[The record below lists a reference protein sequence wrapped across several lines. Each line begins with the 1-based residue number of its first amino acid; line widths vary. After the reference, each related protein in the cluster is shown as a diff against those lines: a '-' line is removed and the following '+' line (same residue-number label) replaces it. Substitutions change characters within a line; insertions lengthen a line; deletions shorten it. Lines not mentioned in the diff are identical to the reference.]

1 MLNRLKFV
9 CGLCVVLLL
18 VARGVQAE
26 KAAAADATK
35 VDADFAIQ
43 GEYTGEIENENG
55 DKVKVGVQIIAQGDG
70 KFAGTGY
77 SGGLPGD
84 GWEDKDG
91 KASFTGE
98 VANGTATLSGDVGSM
113 TIKDGELTGM
123 NKDGKVVGKL
133 KRVIRQ
139 SSTVG
144 EKPPVGAIVLFDGK
158 NADEWNDGKVTE
170 DGVLEQGPTSKRM
183 FKDCTLHV
191 EFMLP
196 YEPAKR
202 DQDRGNSGC
211 YLQGRY
217 EVQILDSFGLEGKN
231 NECGGIYGISEPA
244 VNMCFPPLSWQTYDI
259 EFTAAKWEGDKKT
272 KNATMTVRHN
282 GVVVQRDVEVPNG
295 TTAAPVK
302 ESADAGPIYL
312 QDHGHPVRFR
322 NVWIVEKK

>member
-1 MLNRLKFV
+1 MLKRMKCV
-9 CGLCVVLLL
+9 AGLCIVLALA
-18 VARGVQAE
+18 ARGLHAE
-26 KAAAADATK
+26 KTAADPAK

-43 GEYTGEIENENG
+43 GEYTGEIEGENG
-55 DKVKVGVQIIAQGDG
+55 DKIKVGVQIIAQGDG
-70 KFAGTGY
+70 KFIGTGY
-77 SGGLPGD
+77 GGGLPGD
-84 GWEDKDG
+84 GWESNSG
-91 KASFTGE
+91 KAQFTGE
-98 VANGTATLSGDVGSM
+98 TANGLTTLTSDVGTV
-113 TIKDGELTGM
+113 TIKDGEMTGM
-123 NKDGKVVGKL
+123 NKDGKVVGKM

-139 SSTVG
+139 SSTLG
-144 EKPPVGAIVLFDGK
+144 DKPPEGAIVLFAGK
-158 NADEWNDGKVTE
+158 NADEWTGGKVTE
-170 DGVLEQGPTSKRM
+170 DGLLEPGPTSKRI

-244 VNMCFPPLSWQTYDI
+244 MNMCFPPLSWQSYDI
-259 EFTAAKWEGDKKT
+259 DFTAAKWEGDKKT
-272 KNATMTVRHN
+272 KNAMMTVRHN
-282 GVVVQRDVEVPNG
+282 GTVIHRDVEVPNP

-322 NVWIVEKK
+322 NIWIVEKK